1 MELLK
6 TKWFLIVKIQG
17 LIQINKNLIK
27 SSKKLYK
34 HKTPNNIMLLKE
46 LENLTNIIDEIS
58 EDDIS
63 SIFTEEF
70 SLDLTETIFHLIEN
84 RRINILQK

>member
-1 MELLK
+1 
-6 TKWFLIVKIQG
+6 
-17 LIQINKNLIK
+17 
-27 SSKKLYK
+27 
-34 HKTPNNIMLLKE
+34 MLLKE

-70 SLDLTETIFHLIEN
+70 SLD
-84 RRINILQK
+84 